1 MAGEIVFKIKLLI
14 KVEMHEVL
22 FSLQFFHINHHY
34 HFQEVKLYKNAR
46 EREKQVPS
54 YIISFLI
61 VYNQAFEILTLE
73 LNFLK
78 V

>member
-14 KVEMHEVL
+14 EVEMHEVL
-22 FSLQFFHINHHY
+22 FFTAILSYHHY

-46 EREKQVPS
+46 EREKYVPA

-61 VYNQAFEILTLE
+61 AYNQAFEILTLE
-73 LNFLK
+73 LNFPK